1 MEEKPL
7 SNFEILAVLK
17 NRPNLLLYGQLK
29 SFNNIFDAM
38 GPNNE
43 LILLYETPNPYED
56 LDSLNQGRFG
66 HWACLFLNQRDE
78 LEFFNSYGV
87 YPDEELLK
95 IPENFR
101 KESNQDKPHLSCLLQ
116 KSGKKLVYND
126 FRFQKKEPNVNTCG
140 RWCVLR
146 LLMKNI
152 DIDSFI
158 EIFDNNEFYDSDD
171 LASLFTSFIDII
183 S

>member
-7 SNFEILAVLK
+7 SNFEILMVLK
-17 NRPNLLLYGQLK
+17 NRPNLLLYGELSK
-29 SFNNIFDAM
+29 FDDIFDAM

-43 LILLYETPNPYED
+43 LILLYETQKN
-56 LDSLNQGRFG
+56 FG
-66 HWACLFLNQRDE
+66 HWACLFLNSRDE
-78 LEFFNSYGV
+78 IEFFNSYGV
-87 YPDEELLK
+87 YPDEELAK

-101 KESNQDKPHLSCLLQ
+101 KESNQDEPHLSYLLDQ
-116 KSGKKLVYND
+116 SGKKLVYND
-126 FRFQKKEPNVNTCG
+126 FRLQKKEPNVNTCG

-152 DIDSFI
+152 DIESFI
-158 EIFDNNEFYDSDD
+158 DIFEKNEFFDSDS
-171 LASLFTSFIDII
+171 LAILFTSFIDVI